1 MDHVDDSLRLG
12 VLDSS
17 SRMDH
22 VDALRLGVLDSSS
35 RMDHVGVLDSS
46 SRMDLVAGSMRSG
59 GLALDRKL
67 SQMNS
72 EYDKPVSQSLA
83 IDEDLLDKGYG
94 IKSPV
99 HVAHANLVN
108 YETSVHKQAKGSGK
122 HVSLEAMYT
131 HSQERHLTAASV
143 HVRPHQRR
151 FTSSSS
157 SSSPRSA
164 DLRSDLAHHR
174 RPPLR
179 PLSPPQT
186 TVHTTADLRST
197 SAHILQLFDL
207 FSVGSRR
214 RSGPAQDQAKEGTKK
229 KRVIQI
235 LDSPE
240 GEKRAKMKKASYLHL
255 STIQVIDAFVIRFW
269 KKIETTNSYDRK
281 IHVTRHWL
289 ANFRLQDLYD

>member
-22 VDALRLGVLDSSS
+22 VDALRL
-35 RMDHVGVLDSS
+35 GVLDSS

-94 IKSPV
+94 IKSPM

-122 HVSLEAMYT
+122 HVCLEAMYT
-131 HSQERHLTAASV
+131 HSQERHLTAGGGTINL
-143 HVRPHQRR
+143 QRQEGNR
-151 FTSSSS
+151 FCSGVVQTDHLQQLLSN
-157 SSSPRSA
+157 PI
-164 DLRSDLAHHR
+164 DVNLKLLRCC
-174 RPPLR
+174 
-179 PLSPPQT
+179 
-186 TVHTTADLRST
+186 
-197 SAHILQLFDL
+197 
-207 FSVGSRR
+207 
-214 RSGPAQDQAKEGTKK
+214 
-229 KRVIQI
+229 
-235 LDSPE
+235 
-240 GEKRAKMKKASYLHL
+240 
-255 STIQVIDAFVIRFW
+255 
-269 KKIETTNSYDRK
+269 TN
-281 IHVTRHWL
+281 
-289 ANFRLQDLYD
+289 